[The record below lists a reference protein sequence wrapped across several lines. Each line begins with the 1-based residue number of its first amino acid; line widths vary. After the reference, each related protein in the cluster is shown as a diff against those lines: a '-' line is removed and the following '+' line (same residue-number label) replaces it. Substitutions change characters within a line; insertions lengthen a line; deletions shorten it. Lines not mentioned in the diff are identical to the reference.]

1 MMRLFNLKNVIEKP
15 TISLDHLEEK
25 FGSIKKLITKSLKK
39 NIQPMPTI
47 FFTLLYIFFKML
59 A

>member
-1 MMRLFNLKNVIEKP
+1 MRLFNLKNVIEKP

-47 FFTLLYIFFKML
+47 FFTLLYIFF
-59 A
+59 